1 MDFPMLNELA
11 DRLLEFHTSPV
22 EMAFRLSL
30 AIIFGLVVGWE
41 RETKDKPA
49 GLRTHM
55 LVSLGSASFML
66 ATLDLAAGPL
76 RFSEDTAIDP
86 SRIVQGV
93 ITGIG
98 FLGAGCIIRG
108 NQDVS
113 GLTTGASVW
122 VVGAVGVACG
132 GGLYVVAAMI
142 ACFTLIVLSI
152 NRLSRVA
159 NPEQD

>member
-1 MDFPMLNELA
+1 MLAELA
-11 DRLLEFHTSPV
+11 DRFLDFHTPPL

-30 AIIFGLVVGWE
+30 AVAFGLVVGWE
-41 RETKDKPA
+41 RESKDKPA

-66 ATLDLAAGPL
+66 ATLDLASGPL
-76 RFSEDTAIDP
+76 RFSDETSIDP

-108 NQDVS
+108 DSDVR

-122 VVGAVGVACG
+122 VVGAVGVSCG

-142 ACFTLIVLSI
+142 AFFTFVVLSI
-152 NRLSRVA
+152 NRLSKVA
-159 NPEQD
+159 NPDSD

>member
-1 MDFPMLNELA
+1 MLTELA
-11 DRLLEFHTSPV
+11 DRLLVFHTPPL

-30 AIIFGLVVGWE
+30 AILFGLIVGWE
-41 RETKDKPA
+41 REAKDKPA

-76 RFSEDTAIDP
+76 RFSDETSIDP

-108 NQDVS
+108 NADVS

-152 NRLSRVA
+152 NRVSRVVKP
-159 NPEQD
+159 NSD

>member
-1 MDFPMLNELA
+1 MISEIIEKFSAFQTFPL
-11 DRLLEFHTSPV
+11 
-22 EMAFRLSL
+22 EMALRLFL
-30 AIIFGLVVGWE
+30 AIIFGLIVGWE
-41 RETKDKPA
+41 REVKDKPA

-66 ATLDLAAGPL
+66 ATLELAAGPL
-76 RFSEDTAIDP
+76 KYDPDVAVDP

-108 NQDVS
+108 DTGVR

-132 GGLYVVAAMI
+132 GGLYVVAAII
-142 ACFTLIVLSI
+142 AFFTFVVLSI
-152 NRLSRVA
+152 SRISEMV
-159 NPEQD
+159 NPKSG

>member
-1 MDFPMLNELA
+1 MLAELA
-11 DRLLEFHTSPV
+11 DRLLAFHTPPL
-22 EMAFRLSL
+22 EMAFRLTL
-30 AIIFGLVVGWE
+30 AIFFGLVVGWE
-41 RETKDKPA
+41 REAKDKPA

-76 RFSEDTAIDP
+76 RFSDDTSIDP

-108 NQDVS
+108 DADVR

-152 NRLSRVA
+152 HRLSDVA
-159 NPEQD
+159 NSKSD

>member
-1 MDFPMLNELA
+1 MLMDLA
-11 DRLLEFHTSPV
+11 DRLLVFYTPPL
-22 EMAFRLSL
+22 EMAFRLTL
-30 AIIFGLVVGWE
+30 AILFGLIVGWE
-41 RETKDKPA
+41 REAEDKPA

-55 LVSLGSASFML
+55 LVSLGAASFML

-76 RFSEDTAIDP
+76 RFTEDTSIDP

-108 NQDVS
+108 NADVR

-122 VVGAVGVACG
+122 VVGAAGVACG

-142 ACFTLIVLSI
+142 AFFTLIVLSF
-152 NRLSRVA
+152 NRLSSVVK
-159 NPEQD
+159 PDSE